1 MESIK
6 QALILTNSD
15 HLLLNK
21 DVHQQVKIATDT
33 LLNVFSIFIP
43 NKVVTF
49 DDRDP
54 PWMTEFIKLNYEILV
69 YEILW
74 SEVENIVSIIQHL
87 NYCLKLTSK

>member
-54 PWMTEFIKLNYEILV
+54 PWMTEFIKLNYEILD

-87 NYCLKLTSK
+87 NYRLKLTSQ

>member
-6 QALILTNSD
+6 QALILTNWD

-43 NKVVTF
+43 VTF
-49 DDRDP
+49 DDWDP
-54 PWMTEFIKLNYEILV
+54 PWMTEFIKLNYEILD

-74 SEVENIVSIIQHL
+74 SEVENIVGIIQHS
-87 NYCLKLTSK
+87 NYRLKLTSQ

>member
-87 NYCLKLTSK
+87 NYCLKLTSQ